1 MLRVT
6 RDCCL
11 ALGVVLVSLW
21 TESAYSQDAAR
32 RTWVEIP
39 VDGMLTILSKDD
51 VLPILSRDIAEDAAS
66 GKKRR
71 SRTNP
76 EKGVFLTE
84 DQVLEL
90 STEGT
95 GPDFNN
101 LTFLDAIPSQR
112 LRSLS
117 LLTDRISARGLRRVK
132 CFTELRQLNVWC
144 EELEDFPALVKA
156 CPSLE
161 YISLE
166 SFDPGDPDQP
176 EGNVFA
182 DHVCSHFAGWKKLRC
197 ARVCG
202 RRFTDKAV
210 AELAMLPNIE
220 GILVCGSFKVTDEGA
235 KSLLAARQLRE
246 IVLSVGPKFTDE
258 GVRELI
264 KLERLQWIEI
274 EGMEK
279 VEPATIDALK
289 ARFPNAHIEFKPRVN
304 P

>member
-1 MLRVT
+1 MLWRSKDLCVLLF
-6 RDCCL
+6 CVL
-11 ALGVVLVSLW
+11 LGLW
-21 TESAYSQDAAR
+21 TKAVYSEETKR

-39 VDGMLTILSKDD
+39 VDCMLAILPKEDP
-51 VLPILSRDIAEDAAS
+51 LPYTLHDIAKDVAT
-66 GKKRR
+66 GKTRR
-71 SRTNP
+71 ARTNP
-76 EKGVFLTE
+76 ERGVFLTD

-90 STEGT
+90 SMQGT
-95 GPDFNN
+95 GSHFND
-101 LTFLDAIPSQR
+101 LTCLDGIPSEQ

-117 LLTDRISARGLRRVK
+117 LLTDRLSAAGLRNRK
-132 CFTELRQLNVWC
+132 SFKGLRQLRVWC
-144 EELEDFPALVKA
+144 EELEDFPALVNA

-176 EGNVFA
+176 EGKMFNDEVCKQFA
-182 DHVCSHFAGWKKLRC
+182 DWKNLRC

-202 RRFTDKAV
+202 RRFTDIAV
-210 AELAMLPNIE
+210 RELAKLPKIE
-220 GILVCGSFKVTDEGA
+220 VIMVCGSYKITDEGV

-246 IVLSVGPKFTDE
+246 IVLNVGPICTDE

-274 EGMEK
+274 HGMEK
-279 VEPATIDALK
+279 VEPATIDALRT
-289 ARFPNAHIEFKPRVN
+289 RFPDAHIEFKPRVI